1 MASIKGC
8 ALVMTAEAMASNRA
22 GWLMNRNMGIGG
34 SDAGAIVGLNPYK
47 GAYQVWLEKTNQVAP
62 QDVSEKEAVYW
73 GNVLEPVVA
82 TEFTA
87 RTGKKVTRHGMLR
100 SKEYPFLLANVDRL
114 VMGED
119 AGLEIK
125 TAGGF
130 KDKEWEGDKLPD
142 SYYVQCQH
150 YMMVTGLKRWYI
162 AALIGG
168 PYFHLVWKCIE
179 RNEDDIMALF
189 DAEKEFWARV
199 QDMTPPDIDGSEA
212 CASALAERFQGGEK
226 EAVRL
231 PQDLAALVTNIRQL
245 EDVKKSADLSIR
257 AAENKIKAFMGDHEE
272 ALFQDSGTEIG
283 RITWKP
289 QPGRTSIDAKR
300 LKAERPEIYEAYKKQ
315 GKPFRVFR
323 FC

>member
-47 GAYQVWLEKTNQVAP
+47 GAYQVWLEKTNQAAP
-62 QDVSEKEAVYW
+62 QDASEKEAVYW

-125 TAGGF
+125 TAGAF
-130 KDKEWEGDKLPD
+130 KAKDWEEDKVPD

-150 YMMVTGLKRWYI
+150 YMMVTGLARWYI

-168 PYFHLVWKCIE
+168 QHFVWKCIE
-179 RNEDDIMALF
+179 RNEDDITALF
-189 DAEKEFWARV
+189 DAEKEFWAHV

-226 EAVRL
+226 ESVRL
-231 PQDLAALVTNIRQL
+231 PKELVIEVENIRRF
-245 EDVKKSADLSIR
+245 EEFKKNAEQSIR
-257 AAENKIKAFMGDHEE
+257 ESENRIKAFMGNHEE

-300 LKAERPEIYEAYKKQ
+300 LKAEKPEIYEAYKKQ